1 MSARDRAILHVDM
14 DAFYA
19 SIEQRDDPSLRGK
32 PVIVG
37 GTGGRGVVA
46 AASYEV
52 RRFGVHSAMPMARAL
67 ALCPHASCVP
77 PRIGYYAVVS
87 REIFAIFANYTPLVE
102 GLSLDEAFLDVTASL
117 ALHGEAATI
126 ARSIKDRV
134 RAATQLTASVGV
146 APNKLVAKIA
156 SDLDKPDGLT
166 VITRAD
172 LPERLSALPVRR
184 LPGLGRKKGEQ
195 VVAAGLA
202 TFGDLRRAND
212 ATLWPLFGRDAA
224 RMRDRASGIDDRP
237 VIPDRDEK
245 SISAEET
252 FSQDI
257 RDPKRLESELLALA
271 DRASARL
278 RRAELVAGC
287 VAVKI
292 RSADFRTITRQ
303 RRLEPPTHDG
313 RVIAREAARLLR
325 TWLAESAPVA
335 LRLLGVSLRE
345 LAPAEQMDLFGA
357 STATRSGTLVPHRA
371 DARSPALDATLDE
384 LRARYGS
391 QSVRRASDLQHA
403 PTGKRGEPDR

>member
-1 MSARDRAILHVDM
+1 MSTRARAILHVDM

-19 SIEQRDDPSLRGK
+19 SIEQRDDPGLRGK

-52 RRFGVHSAMPMARAL
+52 RRFGVHSAMPMSRAL
-67 ALCPHASCVP
+67 ALCPHASCVH
-77 PRIGYYAVVS
+77 PRIGYYAEVS
-87 REIFAIFANYTPLVE
+87 REIFAIFASYTPLVE

-117 ALHGEAATI
+117 ALHGEAAAI

-134 RAATQLTASVGV
+134 RASTQLTASVGV

-166 VITRAD
+166 IVTQAD
-172 LPERLSALPVRR
+172 LPQRLAALPVRR

-202 TFGDLRRAND
+202 TFGDLRAASD
-212 ATLWPLFGRDAA
+212 ATLWPLFGRDSA
-224 RMRDRASGIDDRP
+224 RMRERASGIDDRP
-237 VIPDRDEK
+237 VIAERDEK

-252 FSQDI
+252 FSQDL
-257 RDPKRLESELLALA
+257 RDPKRLESALLALA

-292 RSADFRTITRQ
+292 RTANFHTITRQ
-303 RRLEPPTHDG
+303 TRLEPATHDG

-325 TWLAESAPVA
+325 AWLAEAGPVA
-335 LRLLGVSLRE
+335 LRLLGVAVRE

-357 STATRSGTLVPHRA
+357 SPSTPVSRMTASSEPA
-371 DARSPALDATLDE
+371 SASALDVTLDHIRE
-384 LRARYGS
+384 RYGNGS
-391 QSVRRASDLQHA
+391 LQRASGLVK
-403 PTGKRGEPDR
+403 PKPRPRTG